1 MSCDWWRAGHVT
13 TVLTSDWSGGCRP
26 GPGDTARRRLA
37 AAGVTGTIS
46 TYLILISNDLEQ
58 IDCVSS
64 LYYIYIISTIYLFHI
79 YAGAAR
85 RAPAPARQCRAP
97 GETTGSWF
105 RIFIL
110 NYQRNGNGHG
120 EGINWSCL
128 GASAGAA
135 TRGATARELPP
146 AGRGRVASSWRRMDA
161 GADVDMKTNYINRD
175 KHVDKFTKCTTT
187 IH

>member
-1 MSCDWWRAGHVT
+1 MPASVRGCGLPDQQRRHGRGSADQGAAARQEGGQVSCGWWRAGHVT
-13 TVLTSDWSGGCRP
+13 AVLTSYWSGGCRL

-46 TYLILISNDLEQ
+46 TWSRLTAYLHH
-58 IDCVSS
+58 
-64 LYYIYIISTIYLFHI
+64 IYIISTLYLFHI

-110 NYQRNGNGHG
+110 NYQINGKGHG
-120 EGINWSCL
+120 EGINWS
-128 GASAGAA
+128 
-135 TRGATARELPP
+135 
-146 AGRGRVASSWRRMDA
+146 D
-161 GADVDMKTNYINRD
+161 
-175 KHVDKFTKCTTT
+175 
-187 IH
+187 

>member
-1 MSCDWWRAGHVT
+1 M
-13 TVLTSDWSGGCRP
+13 
-26 GPGDTARRRLA
+26 TA
-37 AAGVTGTIS
+37 
-46 TYLILISNDLEQ
+46 YPH
-58 IDCVSS
+58 
-64 LYYIYIISTIYLFHI
+64 YIYIISTIYLFHI

-110 NYQRNGNGHG
+110 NYQINGKGHG
-120 EGINWSCL
+120 EGINWSCP

-161 GADVDMKTNYINRD
+161 GADVDMEKIN
-175 KHVDKFTKCTTT
+175 K
-187 IH
+187 